1 MARAGRKTLIP
12 LALAVVAFA
21 LFMPVVCAGSSDDST
36 LGCDTFW
43 GWTLPGS
50 ATDGP
55 EALIYV
61 IPTAVAIVTFVV
73 ARVILAR
80 RVRGS
85 DAATSRS

>member
-1 MARAGRKTLIP
+1 MTSGGRTTLIP

-55 EALIYV
+55 EALVYL
-61 IPTAVAIVTFVV
+61 IPAAVAVVVFVV
-73 ARVILAR
+73 ARVFLAR
-80 RVRGS
+80 RGRGS

>member
-1 MARAGRKTLIP
+1 MASAERKILIP
-12 LALAVVAFA
+12 LVLAVVAFA
-21 LFMPVVCAGSSDDST
+21 LFMPVVCAGSSDDPT

-55 EALIYV
+55 EALVYS
-61 IPTAVAIVTFVV
+61 IPTTVAIVVFVV
-73 ARVILAR
+73 GRMILPR

>member
-1 MARAGRKTLIP
+1 MRKTVIP
-12 LALAVVAFA
+12 LLLAVVAFV
-21 LFMPVVCAGSSDDST
+21 LCMPVVCAGSSDDAT

-55 EALIYV
+55 EVLLYL
-61 IPTAVAIVTFVV
+61 IPTAVALVVFVA
-73 ARVILAR
+73 ARTLLAGGR
-80 RVRGS
+80 RGS

>member
-1 MARAGRKTLIP
+1 MASAGRKILIP
-12 LALAVVAFA
+12 LVLALVSFA

-50 ATDGP
+50 ATAGP
-55 EALIYV
+55 EALIFA
-61 IPTAVAIVTFVV
+61 IPTAVAIAMFVV

-80 RVRGS
+80 GVRGS

>member
-1 MARAGRKTLIP
+1 MRRTVIP
-12 LALAVVAFA
+12 LVLAVVVFV
-21 LFMPVVCAGSSDDST
+21 LLMPVVCAGSSDDPT

-55 EALIYV
+55 EILIYI
-61 IPTAVAIVTFVV
+61 IPTAVAVMVFVV
-73 ARVILAR
+73 ARTLLAR
-80 RVRGS
+80 RRLGS

>member
-1 MARAGRKTLIP
+1 MIRRTVFP
-12 LALAVVAFA
+12 LLLAVLAFA

-55 EALIYV
+55 EVLLYV
-61 IPTAVAIVTFVV
+61 IPTAVAVVVFVV
-73 ARVILAR
+73 ARTLLGR
-80 RVRGS
+80 RSRGS

>member
-1 MARAGRKTLIP
+1 MASAGRKVLIP
-12 LALAVVAFA
+12 LGLAIFAFA
-21 LFMPVVCAGSSDDST
+21 LFMPVLCAGSSEDST
-36 LGCDTFW
+36 LGCVTFW

-55 EALIYV
+55 EALLYA

-80 RVRGS
+80 RVRGPG
-85 DAATSRS
+85 ATSRS

>member
-1 MARAGRKTLIP
+1 MANAGRRTLIP
-12 LALAVVAFA
+12 LGLAVFAFA
-21 LFMPVVCAGSSDDST
+21 LFMPVLCAGSSEEST

-55 EALIYV
+55 EALLYA

-85 DAATSRS
+85 GAATSRS

>member
-1 MARAGRKTLIP
+1 MIP
-12 LALAVVAFA
+12 LVLAVVAFA

-55 EALIYV
+55 EVLLYV
-61 IPTAVAIVTFVV
+61 IPAAVAVVVFVV
-73 ARVILAR
+73 ARTFLGR
-80 RVRGS
+80 RSRGS
-85 DAATSRS
+85 DAVTSRS